1 MTQHAL
7 PEHALEDR
15 RTMRRLATV
24 IGAFIAGTAIMAITV
39 GLIMG

>member
-1 MTQHAL
+1 MTQHIL
-7 PEHALEDR
+7 EEHMFEDQ

-24 IGAFIAGTAIMAITV
+24 IGCFIVATAVMAVTV